1 MARGKRGTSKKQ
13 PVIGNPND
21 PQSLYHWMHR
31 FLAYQAERNYS
42 ERTVQN
48 RENYLRYFITW
59 CDERGLNHPN
69 EITKPILESYQ
80 RYLYHYRKSN
90 DEPLSVMSQNSR
102 IICVR
107 ALFKWLARNNH
118 LLYNPASDLE
128 LPRAEKRLPKAVLT
142 ESEAESILN
151 QPDTSTAI
159 GLRDRAILETFYSTG
174 MRRLELTRLKWS
186 AIDYE
191 RGTVFIDQGKGHKD
205 RMIPIGARA
214 LKWVNAY
221 QYQARPELA
230 LGRDEGTL
238 FITKMGDAFH
248 ANAMSKLVKNYVD
261 QADVGKKGSCHL
273 FRHTCATLMLEGG
286 ADVRYIQALLGH
298 AKLETTGIYTQVS
311 IKQLKDAHTLAHPA
325 KIERIK
331 MSDQDDTQG

>member
-1 MARGKRGTSKKQ
+1 MASGQGKKNIQQTI
-13 PVIGNPND
+13 IGNPND

-48 RENYLRYFITW
+48 RENYLRYFIQW
-59 CDERGLNHPN
+59 CDDRGLNRPN

-80 RYLYHYRKSN
+80 RYLYHYRKKN

-102 IICVR
+102 LVSVR

-118 LLYNPASDLE
+118 LLYNPAGELE
-128 LPRAEKRLPKAVLT
+128 LPRAEKRLPKAVLS

-151 QPDTSTAI
+151 QPDTATAL
-159 GLRDRAILETFYSTG
+159 GMRDRAILETFYSTG

-186 AIDYE
+186 AVDYE

-205 RMIPIGARA
+205 RMIPIGERA
-214 LKWVNAY
+214 LKWVNTY
-221 QYQARPELA
+221 QYQARPELVI
-230 LGRDEGTL
+230 GKDEGTL
-238 FITKMGDAFH
+238 FVTKLGETFH
-248 ANAMSKLVKNYVD
+248 ANAMSKLVKDYVN

-298 AKLETTGIYTQVS
+298 VKLETTGIYTQVS
-311 IKQLKDAHTLAHPA
+311 IKQLKNAHTLAHPA
-325 KIERIK
+325 KVKKTDIVDHNEV
-331 MSDQDDTQG
+331 

>member
-1 MARGKRGTSKKQ
+1 MSKGKQGSITKRS
-13 PVIGNPND
+13 VIGNPDD

-31 FLAYQAERNYS
+31 FLTYQAERNYS
-42 ERTVQN
+42 ERTIQN
-48 RENYLRYFITW
+48 RENYLCYFIQW
-59 CDERGLNHPN
+59 CDERGLNRPN

-80 RYLYHYRKSN
+80 RYLYHYRKANGQS
-90 DEPLSVMSQNSR
+90 LSVMSQNGR
-102 IICVR
+102 ITPIR
-107 ALFKWLARNNH
+107 ALFKWMARNNH

-128 LPRAEKRLPKAVLT
+128 LPRAEKRLPKAVLN
-142 ESEAESILN
+142 ESEAEAVLN

-174 MRRLELTRLKWS
+174 MRRLELTTLKWS
-186 AIDYE
+186 AVDYE

-214 LKWVNAY
+214 LYWMNEY
-221 QYQARPELA
+221 QYQGRPELTIGQDDGHLFVTK
-230 LGRDEGTL
+230 LGQ
-238 FITKMGDAFH
+238 AFS
-248 ANAMSKLVKNYVD
+248 ANAMSRLVRDYVN

-311 IKQLKDAHTLAHPA
+311 IKQLKDVHTLAHPA
-325 KIERIK
+325 KIEKDR
-331 MSDQDDTQG
+331 S